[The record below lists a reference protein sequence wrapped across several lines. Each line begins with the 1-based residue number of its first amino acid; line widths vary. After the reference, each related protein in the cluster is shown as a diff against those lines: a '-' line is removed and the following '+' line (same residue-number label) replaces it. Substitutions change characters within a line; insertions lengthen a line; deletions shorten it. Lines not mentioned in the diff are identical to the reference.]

1 MDEAI
6 LSRVF
11 KLYGKRE
18 YDKNIM
24 PMTIQKFGNSS
35 TATVPTLLD
44 LILKDKM
51 HDHQINKGDIIIL
64 TSVGA
69 GMTINSIVYKM
80 PD

>member
-44 LILKDKM
+44 LVLKDKM
-51 HDHQINKGDIIIL
+51 DDHQINKGDIIIL
-64 TSVGA
+64 ASVGA